1 MICAN
6 YTNTGQVVIVN
17 PPPVDIST
25 CALLIPTPADGMNNP
40 FILSASDG
48 YAIAIAVVSIWAIG
62 FAFRVLSRSL

>member
-1 MICAN
+1 MICAT

-17 PPPVDIST
+17 PPPADIST

>member
-1 MICAN
+1 MICATYN
-6 YTNTGQVVIVN
+6 ASGQVIVVT
-17 PPPVDIST
+17 PPPADLST